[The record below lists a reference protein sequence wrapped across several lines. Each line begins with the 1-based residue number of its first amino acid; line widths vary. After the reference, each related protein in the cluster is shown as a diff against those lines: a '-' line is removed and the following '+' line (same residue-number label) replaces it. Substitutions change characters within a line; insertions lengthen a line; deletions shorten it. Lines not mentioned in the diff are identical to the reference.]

1 MALVA
6 RIVPLLCT
14 CLLLL
19 SGCASIERVTDE
31 EDEADEAAE
40 TARALAEVETFDVDQ
55 YPLEAPERVVDVTHR
70 VPAQL
75 MEVRAAAGVE
85 RTVDGYR
92 VQIFSTDDRR
102 AADEVYT
109 EAEEWWASNRDS
121 DKLREVFAD
130 AVPEEP
136 PVHLIYRQPLYR
148 VRVGNFTSQ
157 EQARELM
164 AVLRDSFSDA
174 FIARSPVTV
183 RQ

>member
-6 RIVPLLCT
+6 RIAPVFCI

-19 SGCASIERVTDE
+19 GGCVSIERVSDE
-31 EDEADEAAE
+31 EDETDEAAE
-40 TARALAEVETFDVDQ
+40 AARVLAEVETFDVDQ
-55 YPLEAPERVVDVTHR
+55 YPLERPERVVDITHR
-70 VPAQL
+70 VPERL
-75 MEVRAAAGVE
+75 MEVRAGAGVE
-85 RTVDGYR
+85 RTVEGYR

-109 EAEEWWASNRDS
+109 EAEAWWASHRES
-121 DKLREVFAD
+121 DALREVFED

-157 EQARELM
+157 ERARQLM
-164 AVLRDSFSDA
+164 QVLRDEFSDA

-183 RQ
+183 QQ